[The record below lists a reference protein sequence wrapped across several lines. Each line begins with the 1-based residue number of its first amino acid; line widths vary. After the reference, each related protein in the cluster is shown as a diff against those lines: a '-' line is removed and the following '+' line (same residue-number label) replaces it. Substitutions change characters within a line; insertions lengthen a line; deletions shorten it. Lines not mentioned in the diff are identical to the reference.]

1 MNFTQKGRIY
11 TRKLKYILIVSI
23 LFTFMPLSTI
33 LAEEEA
39 ISPYTFVNTVEV
51 NKISAVSASYPNKVN
66 GHLGVRIIGSYN
78 LKKSGNNWILDSHD
92 LAVEQVIL
100 VLPNEQYNVRHI
112 RDFNATYVSS
122 SMKVR
127 VTGKYDIYYGANY
140 IKTVSYNELV

>member
-1 MNFTQKGRIY
+1 M
-11 TRKLKYILIVSI
+11 RKLKYIFIVSI

-39 ISPYTFVNTVEV
+39 ISPYIFVNTVEV
-51 NKISAVSASYPNKVN
+51 NTISAVSASYPNKVD
-66 GHLGVRIIGSYN
+66 GYLGVRIIGSYN
-78 LKKSGNNWILDSHD
+78 LKKPGNNWILDSHD
-92 LAVEQVIL
+92 LAVEKVIL
-100 VLPNEQYNVRHI
+100 ILHHEQYNVRNI